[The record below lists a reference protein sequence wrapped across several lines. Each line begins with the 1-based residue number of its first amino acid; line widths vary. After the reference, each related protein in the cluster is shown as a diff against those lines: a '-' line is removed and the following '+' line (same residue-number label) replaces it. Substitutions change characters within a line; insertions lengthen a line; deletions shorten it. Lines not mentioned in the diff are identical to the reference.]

1 MAFTNIRLTRELL
14 QSAEMHFSA
23 SEGAVADFYG
33 VVRSIE
39 NDRAIDGIEYEA
51 FESMA
56 RRQLELIA
64 SRALEEFHL
73 AAVTIHHRIGLV
85 PAGEASLYVRVTAR
99 HRRAALEACG
109 QIIERLKVSVPIWK
123 RPVFADVPTAEPA

>member
-1 MAFTNIRLTRELL
+1 MAFSNIRLTREPL
-14 QSAEMHFSA
+14 QPSETRFSA
-23 SEGAVADFYG
+23 SEGAVTDFYG
-33 VVRSIE
+33 IVRAVE
-39 NDRAIDGIEYEA
+39 NSRSIDGIEYEA

-64 SRALEEFHL
+64 SRAHEEFRL

-99 HRRAALEACG
+99 HRRAALDACG
-109 QIIERLKVSVPIWK
+109 QIVERLKVSVPIWK
-123 RPVFADVPTAEPA
+123 HPVFSDVPTA